1 MCSTNV
7 NWWWWWW
14 WWWHIVRSVLD
25 LMVGVWISIKKWVFA
40 QHSRPVGR
48 KNVRLRT
55 TVLASNRKDFRGV
68 SRTDSYLE
76 AVRRNMRRIHSNSD
90 EDAVEEDSE
99 LLMDNALSA
108 TCRLSSNYLGF
119 YPGGPHR
126 HLAVCTVRLIPP
138 NKPIHDR
145 RICSPTRPVAPC
157 PINVFYHQFP
167 TIMLQLGARV
177 YGLR

>member
-1 MCSTNV
+1 VGFCTTLTAS
-7 NWWWWWW
+7 
-14 WWWHIVRSVLD
+14 RS
-25 LMVGVWISIKKWVFA
+25 K
-40 QHSRPVGR
+40 

-76 AVRRNMRRIHSNSD
+76 AVRRNVRRIHSNSA
-90 EDAVEEDSE
+90 EDDAEEDSE

-119 YPGGPHR
+119 YAGGPYR
-126 HLAVCTVRLIPP
+126 HLAVCTLRLIPP

-157 PINVFYHQFP
+157 PINVFYHQFT
-167 TIMLQLGARV
+167 TIRSNSVRAYTACAKSSNVSVV
-177 YGLR
+177 YITWSNFFSNCLCSVALYFPF